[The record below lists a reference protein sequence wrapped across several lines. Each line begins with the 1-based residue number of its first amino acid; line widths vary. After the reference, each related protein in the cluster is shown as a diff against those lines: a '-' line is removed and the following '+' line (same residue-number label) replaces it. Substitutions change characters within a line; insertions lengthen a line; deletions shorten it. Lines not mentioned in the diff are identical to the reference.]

1 MRIEKIND
9 NQIKFILTETDL
21 NERSIKIEELAVPND
36 KTQKLF
42 KDIMDKALE
51 EYGFES
57 ADTPLMVEAVPSAS
71 DGIMI
76 IVTRLKESGDG
87 RSKYKT
93 LSDAKDLR
101 KYKSKGINRFSSEN
115 EEDTYSDIMIYSFD
129 ALDDVINLCIRI
141 DPDYSGSSSLYK
153 LNGRYFLVMESDKE
167 LEIIL
172 GDYGTKH
179 VSSTLS
185 KYYLKEHG
193 ETVISGAAVKKLAK
207 SFS

>member
-1 MRIEKIND
+1 MRIEKINE
-9 NQIKFILTETDL
+9 NQIKFVLTESDL
-21 NERSIKIEELAVPND
+21 SERSLKIDELIIPSD

-57 ADTPLMVEAVPSAS
+57 ADTPLMVEAVPSSA

-76 IVTRLKESGDG
+76 IVTRLKDQEDAKEKY
-87 RSKYKT
+87 RS
-93 LSDAKDLR
+93 LAEAKDLR
-101 KYKSKGINRFSSEN
+101 RFKSKGIHRINVEEETPGESE
-115 EEDTYSDIMIYSFD
+115 IMVYSFS
-129 ALDDVINLCIRI
+129 ALDDVIDLSIRI
-141 DPDYSGSSSLYK
+141 DPLYNGQSSLYK
-153 LNGRYFLVMESDKE
+153 HNGRYFLVMESNKD

-179 VSSTLS
+179 VSNTLS

-193 ETVISGAAVKKLAK
+193 ETIAAHSAVKIFAK
-207 SFS
+207 SFA